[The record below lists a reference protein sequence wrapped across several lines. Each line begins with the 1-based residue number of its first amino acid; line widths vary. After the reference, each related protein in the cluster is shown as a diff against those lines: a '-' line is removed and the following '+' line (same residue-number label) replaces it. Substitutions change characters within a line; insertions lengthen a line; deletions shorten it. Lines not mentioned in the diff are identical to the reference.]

1 MIGLA
6 RSSFYYKPR
15 NDVEHPKT
23 DAALV
28 AAIRKAHERFPA
40 YGYRRLAALFRR
52 QGLVVNAKRLRR
64 ILRMYQLS
72 PRPFSRRWVKTTQS
86 AHGQP
91 GFPNLLAGRSVSW
104 VNQVW
109 VADITYVRV
118 GCGFAY
124 GAIVLDVYSRKVVGW
139 ALSRSLHTRLC
150 SAALEAALAR
160 RRPAPGCIHHSDHGV
175 QYTSAAYVQTL
186 QEAGFVLSMASKG
199 CSWENGYAES
209 FFKTLKY
216 EEVLWQEY
224 ETEQEAIES
233 VRRFIEEIYN
243 EERLHSGLGYRTP
256 NEFEQ
261 ELENGVNLA
270 SRSVINF
277 P

>member
-1 MIGLA
+1 
-6 RSSFYYKPR
+6 
-15 NDVEHPKT
+15 
-23 DAALV
+23 
-28 AAIRKAHERFPA
+28 
-40 YGYRRLAALFRR
+40 
-52 QGLVVNAKRLRR
+52 
-64 ILRMYQLS
+64 
-72 PRPFSRRWVKTTQS
+72 
-86 AHGQP
+86 
-91 GFPNLLAGRSVSW
+91 
-104 VNQVW
+104 
-109 VADITYVRV
+109 
-118 GCGFAY
+118 
-124 GAIVLDVYSRKVVGW
+124 
-139 ALSRSLHTRLC
+139 
-150 SAALEAALAR
+150 
-160 RRPAPGCIHHSDHGV
+160 
-175 QYTSAAYVQTL
+175 
-186 QEAGFVLSMASKG
+186 MASKG

-270 SRSVINF
+270 NRSVINF